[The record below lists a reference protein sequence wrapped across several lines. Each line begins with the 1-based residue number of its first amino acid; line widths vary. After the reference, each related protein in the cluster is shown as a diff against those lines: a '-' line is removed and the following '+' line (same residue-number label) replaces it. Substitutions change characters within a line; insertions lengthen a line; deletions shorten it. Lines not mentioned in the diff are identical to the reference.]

1 MKKELY
7 LAKSDAQYYA
17 EQYAKDFAGATVK
30 DETSH
35 AVASDTTD
43 FDYVDRDMNNLCWS
57 GELAG
62 YTVIDADG
70 QLAGIFAYFDAQK

>member
-7 LAKSDAQYYA
+7 LAKSEAKHYA
-17 EQYAKDFAGATVK
+17 EMFAEDLAGAAVK

-35 AVASDTTD
+35 AVASDAST
-43 FDYVDRDMNNLCWS
+43 FDYVDRDMNNVCWS

-62 YTVIDADG
+62 YTVTDADG
-70 QLAGIFAYFDAQK
+70 QLVGIFAYFDAQR

>member
-7 LAKSDAQYYA
+7 LAKSEAKYYA
-17 EQYAKDFAGATVK
+17 EMFAEDLSGAIVK

-35 AVASDTTD
+35 AVASDVTS
-43 FDYVDRDMNNLCWS
+43 FDYIDRDMNDVCWS

-70 QLAGIFAYFDAQK
+70 QLVGIFAYFDAQK